1 MSGGHGQVLGHPQP
15 DRARLHLRRG
25 RVAALGAAGLI
36 VAVGVL
42 VLGAAALTGGP
53 RALAQASVAPQIDS
67 GPSFSVEEGTAAVAT
82 LVATDDDTDAVGLE
96 WSIAG
101 GADQS
106 HFTLTEAGELSFTAA
121 KDFENPDDSE
131 PDGVY
136 EVSVSV
142 TDGTDSDTAA
152 LTVTVTNV
160 IELTTMTGGVP
171 VLLSSLSRRLLS
183 NSGRGARDRVGGCGR
198 IGGMQG
204 TEKPDRELL
213 DALGLCGALVRE
225 GSVYRFLA
233 EHRLRLFGD
242 GLFADLFGGRGRP
255 SVPGSVIAVVMVLQA
270 LEGCSDREAVERLRC
285 DVRWKA
291 AAGLGIDDEGFDAS
305 VLTLWRQRLR
315 ASERPERIFDAV
327 REVAAECGAL
337 SKRTRR
343 ALDST
348 VLYDAVATQDTVT
361 MIGAQIRR
369 VRRLAPQAA
378 AVALGHDYDGRAKP
392 VCDWGDPDERAWL
405 IDDLVT
411 DAQRV
416 LDALDGSELSD
427 EQAQAAALLAV
438 VAGQDVEADPKVPG
452 RWRIARRV
460 AKGRVISTV
469 DPEARHARKSRSQR
483 RDGYKAHIC
492 AEPDTG
498 LITAA
503 ELTTAD
509 TSDARVG
516 PRLLQQDPTAPHN
529 TADTVDTT
537 ADTTDTTADTTTD
550 TTADTT
556 ADNTADTVDTTA
568 DTDTADTA
576 DAEGFVGL
584 VLADSAYASGEALD
598 AFAAAGYDTAIKPIN
613 PKPLIAGGFTRDD
626 FTIDTDAQT
635 VTCPAG
641 HTKAVKSGAARFG
654 ASCSSCP
661 LRPRCTTSAAGRS
674 VTVDAYHHRRQANK
688 TRWARPA
695 TQALYRRH
703 RPMAERSI
711 AWLTR
716 NKARRVPYRGVAANH
731 LWLTTRAAAV
741 NLVRLTN
748 LGVTHNNGAF
758 TL

>member
-1 MSGGHGQVLGHPQP
+1 
-15 DRARLHLRRG
+15 
-25 RVAALGAAGLI
+25 
-36 VAVGVL
+36 
-42 VLGAAALTGGP
+42 
-53 RALAQASVAPQIDS
+53 
-67 GPSFSVEEGTAAVAT
+67 
-82 LVATDDDTDAVGLE
+82 
-96 WSIAG
+96 
-101 GADQS
+101 
-106 HFTLTEAGELSFTAA
+106 
-121 KDFENPDDSE
+121 
-131 PDGVY
+131 
-136 EVSVSV
+136 
-142 TDGTDSDTAA
+142 
-152 LTVTVTNV
+152 
-160 IELTTMTGGVP
+160 
-171 VLLSSLSRRLLS
+171 
-183 NSGRGARDRVGGCGR
+183 
-198 IGGMQG
+198 MQG

-225 GSVYRFLA
+225 GSVHRFLA

-242 GLFADLFGGRGRP
+242 GLFADLFGRRGRP

-270 LEGCSDREAVERLRC
+270 LEGCSDREAIERLRC

-337 SKRTRR
+337 SKGTRR

-348 VLYDAVATQDTVT
+348 VLYDAVTTQDTAT

-369 VRRLAPQAA
+369 VRKLAPQAA
-378 AVALGHDYDGRAKP
+378 AVALGCDYDSRAKP

-405 IDDLVT
+405 IDDLVS
-411 DAQRV
+411 DARAV
-416 LDALDGSELSD
+416 LDALDGSQLSD
-427 EQAQAAALLAV
+427 EQARAAALLAV

-460 AKGRVISTV
+460 APGRVISTV

-529 TADTVDTT
+529 TADTT
-537 ADTTDTTADTTTD
+537 ADADAD
-550 TTADTT
+550 TADTT
-556 ADNTADTVDTTA
+556 ADADADTADTTA
-568 DTDTADTA
+568 DADADTADTTADADADTADTTADADADTADTTADA

-598 AFAAAGYDTAIKPIN
+598 AFAAAGYDTAIKPID

-626 FTIDTDAQT
+626 FTIDADAQT

-641 HTKAVKSGAARFG
+641 HTRAVKSGAARFG

-674 VTVDAYHHRRQANK
+674 VTVDAHHRRRQANK
-688 TRWARPA
+688 ARWARPA
-695 TQALYRRH
+695 TQALYRQH

>member
-1 MSGGHGQVLGHPQP
+1 
-15 DRARLHLRRG
+15 
-25 RVAALGAAGLI
+25 
-36 VAVGVL
+36 
-42 VLGAAALTGGP
+42 
-53 RALAQASVAPQIDS
+53 
-67 GPSFSVEEGTAAVAT
+67 
-82 LVATDDDTDAVGLE
+82 
-96 WSIAG
+96 
-101 GADQS
+101 
-106 HFTLTEAGELSFTAA
+106 
-121 KDFENPDDSE
+121 
-131 PDGVY
+131 
-136 EVSVSV
+136 
-142 TDGTDSDTAA
+142 
-152 LTVTVTNV
+152 
-160 IELTTMTGGVP
+160 
-171 VLLSSLSRRLLS
+171 
-183 NSGRGARDRVGGCGR
+183 
-198 IGGMQG
+198 MQG

-242 GLFADLFGGRGRP
+242 GLFADLFGRRGRP

-270 LEGCSDREAVERLRC
+270 LEGCSDREAIERLRC

-348 VLYDAVATQDTVT
+348 VLYDAVTTQDTAT

-369 VRRLAPQAA
+369 VRKLAPRAA
-378 AVALGHDYDGRAKP
+378 GLALGRDYDGRAKP
-392 VCDWGDPDERAWL
+392 VCDWGDPDERGWL
-405 IDDLVT
+405 IDDLVS
-411 DAQRV
+411 DARAV
-416 LDALDGSELSD
+416 LDALDGSQLSD

-460 AKGRVISTV
+460 APGRVISTV

-529 TADTVDTT
+529 TADTD
-537 ADTTDTTADTTTD
+537 
-550 TTADTT
+550 
-556 ADNTADTVDTTA
+556 TA
-568 DTDTADTA
+568 DTDTADTDTADTADTDTDTADTDTADTDTADTDTAAVGDPADADADPADA

-598 AFAAAGYDTAIKPIN
+598 AFAAAGYDTAIKPID
-613 PKPLIAGGFTRDD
+613 PKPRITGGFTRDD

-674 VTVDAYHHRRQANK
+674 VTVDAHHRRRQANK
-688 TRWARPA
+688 ARWARPA

-748 LGVTHNNGAF
+748 LGVTHDNGAF

>member
-1 MSGGHGQVLGHPQP
+1 
-15 DRARLHLRRG
+15 
-25 RVAALGAAGLI
+25 
-36 VAVGVL
+36 
-42 VLGAAALTGGP
+42 
-53 RALAQASVAPQIDS
+53 
-67 GPSFSVEEGTAAVAT
+67 
-82 LVATDDDTDAVGLE
+82 
-96 WSIAG
+96 
-101 GADQS
+101 
-106 HFTLTEAGELSFTAA
+106 
-121 KDFENPDDSE
+121 
-131 PDGVY
+131 
-136 EVSVSV
+136 
-142 TDGTDSDTAA
+142 
-152 LTVTVTNV
+152 
-160 IELTTMTGGVP
+160 
-171 VLLSSLSRRLLS
+171 
-183 NSGRGARDRVGGCGR
+183 
-198 IGGMQG
+198 MQG
-204 TEKPDRELL
+204 TEKPDRGLL

-233 EHRLRLFGD
+233 EYRLRLFGD

-369 VRRLAPQAA
+369 VRRLAPRAA
-378 AVALGHDYDGRAKP
+378 ALVLAHDYDGRAKP

-405 IDDLVT
+405 IDELVT

-416 LDALDGSELSD
+416 LDALDGSQLSD

-509 TSDARVG
+509 TSDAQVG

-529 TADTVDTT
+529 TTADTDTDTTT
-537 ADTTDTTADTTTD
+537 ADTADTD
-550 TTADTT
+550 
-556 ADNTADTVDTTA
+556 TA

-576 DAEGFVGL
+576 DTDTADTDTADADSGTADTDTADTADTDTADTAAVGDVGAEGFVGL

-598 AFAAAGYDTAIKPIN
+598 AFAAAGYDTAIKPID
-613 PKPLIAGGFTRDD
+613 PKPRITGGFTRDD

-641 HTKAVKSGAARFG
+641 HTKAVTSAAARFG
-654 ASCSSCP
+654 ALCRGCP
-661 LRPRCTTSAAGRS
+661 LRARCTTSAAGRS
-674 VTVDAYHHRRQANK
+674 VTADAYHHRRQANK
-688 TRWARPA
+688 TRWAQPA
-695 TQALYRRH
+695 TQGAYQQH

>member
-1 MSGGHGQVLGHPQP
+1 
-15 DRARLHLRRG
+15 
-25 RVAALGAAGLI
+25 
-36 VAVGVL
+36 
-42 VLGAAALTGGP
+42 
-53 RALAQASVAPQIDS
+53 
-67 GPSFSVEEGTAAVAT
+67 
-82 LVATDDDTDAVGLE
+82 
-96 WSIAG
+96 
-101 GADQS
+101 
-106 HFTLTEAGELSFTAA
+106 
-121 KDFENPDDSE
+121 
-131 PDGVY
+131 
-136 EVSVSV
+136 
-142 TDGTDSDTAA
+142 
-152 LTVTVTNV
+152 
-160 IELTTMTGGVP
+160 
-171 VLLSSLSRRLLS
+171 
-183 NSGRGARDRVGGCGR
+183 
-198 IGGMQG
+198 MQG

-315 ASERPERIFDAV
+315 ASEHPERIFDAV

-337 SKRTRR
+337 SRRTMR

-369 VRRLAPQAA
+369 VRKLAPQAA
-378 AVALGHDYDGRAKP
+378 ALVLAHDYDSRAKP
-392 VCDWGDPDERAWL
+392 VCDWGDPDERGWL
-405 IDDLVT
+405 IDELVT

-416 LDALDGSELSD
+416 LDALEGSDLSD
-427 EQAQAAALLAV
+427 EQARAAALLAV

-509 TSDARVG
+509 TSDAQVG

-529 TADTVDTT
+529 TTDTDTGSDT
-537 ADTTDTTADTTTD
+537 ADTDTGS
-550 TTADTT
+550 
-556 ADNTADTVDTTA
+556 
-568 DTDTADTA
+568 DTADTA
-576 DAEGFVGL
+576 DTDTDTGSDTADTADTDTDTGSDTADVGDVGAEGFVGL

-598 AFAAAGYDTAIKPIN
+598 AFAAAGYGTAIKPIDR
-613 PKPLIAGGFTRDD
+613 KPRIAGGFTRDD

-654 ASCSSCP
+654 ALCGGCP
-661 LRPRCTTSAAGRS
+661 LRARCTTSAAGRS
-674 VTVDAYHHRRQANK
+674 VTVDEHHQRRQANK
-688 TRWARPA
+688 TRWAQSA
-695 TQALYRRH
+695 TQAAYRQH

-741 NLVRLTN
+741 NLTRLTN
-748 LGVTHNNGAF
+748 LGITHTGGTF

>member
-1 MSGGHGQVLGHPQP
+1 
-15 DRARLHLRRG
+15 
-25 RVAALGAAGLI
+25 
-36 VAVGVL
+36 
-42 VLGAAALTGGP
+42 
-53 RALAQASVAPQIDS
+53 
-67 GPSFSVEEGTAAVAT
+67 
-82 LVATDDDTDAVGLE
+82 
-96 WSIAG
+96 
-101 GADQS
+101 
-106 HFTLTEAGELSFTAA
+106 
-121 KDFENPDDSE
+121 
-131 PDGVY
+131 
-136 EVSVSV
+136 
-142 TDGTDSDTAA
+142 
-152 LTVTVTNV
+152 
-160 IELTTMTGGVP
+160 
-171 VLLSSLSRRLLS
+171 
-183 NSGRGARDRVGGCGR
+183 
-198 IGGMQG
+198 MQG

-242 GLFADLFGGRGRP
+242 GLFADLFGPRGRP

-315 ASERPERIFDAV
+315 ASSCPERIFDAV
-327 REVAAECGAL
+327 REVAAGCGAL

-361 MIGAQIRR
+361 MVGAQIRR

-378 AVALGHDYDGRAKP
+378 ALVLAHDYDSRAKP

-405 IDDLVT
+405 IDELVT

-509 TSDARVG
+509 TSDAQVG

-529 TADTVDTT
+529 TADTDTT
-537 ADTTDTTADTTTD
+537 DTDTTAADTTD
-550 TTADTT
+550 
-556 ADNTADTVDTTA
+556 TA

-576 DAEGFVGL
+576 DTDTADTDTADTDTADTDTADTDTADTDTAAVGGVGAEGFVGL

-598 AFAAAGYDTAIKPIN
+598 AFAAAGYDTAIKPID
-613 PKPLIAGGFTRDD
+613 PKPRITGGFTRDD

-641 HTKAVKSGAARFG
+641 HTKAVTSGAARFG
-654 ASCSSCP
+654 ALCNGCP
-661 LRPRCTTSAAGRS
+661 LRARCTTSAAGRS

-688 TRWARPA
+688 TRFAQPA
-695 TQALYRRH
+695 TQATYRQH

>member
-1 MSGGHGQVLGHPQP
+1 
-15 DRARLHLRRG
+15 
-25 RVAALGAAGLI
+25 
-36 VAVGVL
+36 
-42 VLGAAALTGGP
+42 
-53 RALAQASVAPQIDS
+53 
-67 GPSFSVEEGTAAVAT
+67 
-82 LVATDDDTDAVGLE
+82 
-96 WSIAG
+96 
-101 GADQS
+101 
-106 HFTLTEAGELSFTAA
+106 
-121 KDFENPDDSE
+121 
-131 PDGVY
+131 
-136 EVSVSV
+136 
-142 TDGTDSDTAA
+142 
-152 LTVTVTNV
+152 
-160 IELTTMTGGVP
+160 
-171 VLLSSLSRRLLS
+171 
-183 NSGRGARDRVGGCGR
+183 
-198 IGGMQG
+198 MQG

-416 LDALDGSELSD
+416 LHALDGSELSD

-529 TADTVDTT
+529 TADT
-537 ADTTDTTADTTTD
+537 AD
-550 TTADTT
+550 TADTT
-556 ADNTADTVDTTA
+556 ADTADTTA
-568 DTDTADTA
+568 DTADTTADTADTTADTADTTADTADTTADTADTTADTADTDTA

-613 PKPLIAGGFTRDD
+613 PKPRIAGGFTRDD

-674 VTVDAYHHRRQANK
+674 VTVDAHHRRRQANK
-688 TRWARPA
+688 ARWARPA

-748 LGVTHNNGAF
+748 LGVTRGVSGLLFVKVRRVLWAAARGVSIE
-758 TL
+758 LRR

>member
-1 MSGGHGQVLGHPQP
+1 
-15 DRARLHLRRG
+15 
-25 RVAALGAAGLI
+25 
-36 VAVGVL
+36 
-42 VLGAAALTGGP
+42 
-53 RALAQASVAPQIDS
+53 
-67 GPSFSVEEGTAAVAT
+67 
-82 LVATDDDTDAVGLE
+82 
-96 WSIAG
+96 
-101 GADQS
+101 
-106 HFTLTEAGELSFTAA
+106 
-121 KDFENPDDSE
+121 
-131 PDGVY
+131 
-136 EVSVSV
+136 
-142 TDGTDSDTAA
+142 
-152 LTVTVTNV
+152 
-160 IELTTMTGGVP
+160 
-171 VLLSSLSRRLLS
+171 
-183 NSGRGARDRVGGCGR
+183 
-198 IGGMQG
+198 MQG

-225 GSVYRFLA
+225 GSVHRFLA
-233 EHRLRLFGD
+233 EHRLRLFPD
-242 GLFADLFGGRGRP
+242 RLFADLFGGRGRP

-270 LEGCSDREAVERLRC
+270 LEGCSDREAIERLRC

-369 VRRLAPQAA
+369 VRKLAPRAA
-378 AVALGHDYDGRAKP
+378 ALVLAHDYDGRAKP

-405 IDDLVT
+405 IDELVS
-411 DAQRV
+411 DARAV
-416 LDALDGSELSD
+416 LDALAGSELSD

-460 AKGRVISTV
+460 APGRVISTV

-509 TSDARVG
+509 TSDAQVG

-529 TADTVDTT
+529 TDT
-537 ADTTDTTADTTTD
+537 DTTDTDTTD
-550 TTADTT
+550 TADTADTT
-556 ADNTADTVDTTA
+556 ADTADTTA
-568 DTDTADTA
+568 DTDTDTDTA
-576 DAEGFVGL
+576 DTDTAAVGGVGAEGFVGL

-598 AFAAAGYDTAIKPIN
+598 AFAAAGYDTAIKPID
-613 PKPLIAGGFTRDD
+613 PKPRIPGGFTRDD

-641 HTKAVKSGAARFG
+641 HTKAVTSAAARFG
-654 ASCSSCP
+654 ALCNSCP
-661 LRPRCTTSAAGRS
+661 LRARCTTSAAGRS
-674 VTVDAYHHRRQANK
+674 VTVDKHHHRRQANK
-688 TRWARPA
+688 TRFAQPA
-695 TQALYRRH
+695 TQATYRQH

-748 LGVTHNNGAF
+748 LGVTHHNGAF